1 MTTFFVKGKQ
11 QNALIDNF
19 KEGKPME
26 LKIYGLAFSPQ
37 NIVTAIL
44 HSEDYEIEQENKVS
58 ARLHKQVPSR
68 HSSARENEAKGV
80 ELVA

>member
-1 MTTFFVKGKQ
+1 
-11 QNALIDNF
+11 
-19 KEGKPME
+19 ME
-26 LKIYGLAFSPQ
+26 LKIYGLAVSPR

-44 HSEDYEIEQENKVS
+44 HREDYEIEQENKVS

-68 HSSARENEAKGV
+68 HGSAWEDEAKRV